1 MLKSCLKEKSNVRQY
16 FIMIEPGLQQ
26 EINSV
31 MTEARNSRLEFVT
44 VEHLLMALLNMDE
57 VVVFLRAKRVNV
69 DELRAEL
76 EQYIVSHT
84 PLISQDA
91 EIDIVPTVGFQRVLQ
106 RSVYQAQSAQRNSV
120 NAMNVFVSIFSEK
133 ESHAVYMLKLN
144 NLSRLDVMEGIAS
157 DPAEPLLEELKVK
170 TDDKKKKPSSLETFT
185 TNLCEKAKQGK
196 IDPLLGRE
204 EEVLRMVQILS
215 RRRKNNPLLVGQA
228 GVGKTAIAQGL
239 AKKIVDGKV
248 PEVLQDATIY
258 QLDVGVLIAGT
269 KYRGDFE
276 KRLKSVLTDL
286 EKKPNT
292 ILFIDEIHT
301 LIGAGSVSGG
311 SLDASNL
318 LKPAL
323 ADGTLK
329 CIGSTTYDE
338 FRKVFEKDHAL
349 TRRFQKI
356 DVEEPSVEDTIKIL
370 HGLKKYYQE
379 HHKVKYSSAAL
390 TSAAELTH
398 RHIGDRRLP
407 DKAIDVID
415 EVGALQQIMPK
426 SKRKVNIGVAD
437 IENIVAKLARIP
449 SRQVSSDDKLQL
461 RNLEEELSLGVFGQG
476 DAVNS
481 LSTSIKLSRSGL
493 AAEDKPMGS
502 FLFAGPTGV
511 GKTEICKQLARI
523 MGVKL
528 LRFDMSEYME
538 RHSISKLIGSPPG
551 YIGYDEGGLLT
562 EAVNSNPYAV
572 LLLDEIEKAH
582 PDIFNL
588 LLQVM
593 DHGMLTD
600 SNGRE
605 VSFRNVIL
613 VMTSNVGAHSVQRAS
628 IGFNEQDHSLDYE
641 GELKKIFTPE
651 FRNRLSEI
659 IYFNSLSEEVVVFVV
674 NKFLFELEDTLESQN
689 VSLSVSDAARKWFA
703 TNGYDAQMGARPMA
717 RLIEKEIRKPLADEL
732 LFGKLTNGGTVK
744 VGVKKDKITLAIS

>member
-1 MLKSCLKEKSNVRQY
+1 
-16 FIMIEPGLQQ
+16 MIEQGLQQ
-26 EINSV
+26 EINLV
-31 MTEARNSRLEFVT
+31 MTEARNRRLEFVT
-44 VEHLLMALLNMDE
+44 VEHLLLALLNMDE
-57 VVVFLRAKRVNV
+57 VLIFLRGKRINI

-76 EQYIVSHT
+76 EQYIDSHT
-84 PLISQDA
+84 PIISEDA

-106 RSVYQAQSAQRNSV
+106 RSVYQAQSAQKNLV

-133 ESHAVYMLKLN
+133 ESHAVYILKLN
-144 NLSRLDVMEGIAS
+144 NISRLDVMEGISSQLA
-157 DPAEPLLEELKVK
+157 DAPVEETKKVGGEK
-170 TDDKKKKPSSLETFT
+170 QTKPSSLESFT
-185 TNLCEKAKQGK
+185 TNLCEKARLGE

-204 EEVLRMVQILS
+204 EEVLRTVQILS

-248 PEVLQDATIY
+248 PSVLKDTTIY
-258 QLDVGVLIAGT
+258 SLDVGVLIAGT

-276 KRLKSVLTDL
+276 KRLKSVLVDL
-286 EKKPNT
+286 EENKNS
-292 ILFIDEIHT
+292 ILFIDEVHT

-311 SLDASNL
+311 SLDASNI

-329 CIGSTTYDE
+329 CIGSTTYEE

-349 TRRFQKI
+349 ARRFQKI
-356 DVEEPSVEDTIKIL
+356 DIEEPSVEDTIKIL
-370 HGLKKYYQE
+370 HGLKKYYQT
-379 HHKVKYSSAAL
+379 HHNVKFSSAAL
-390 TSAAELTH
+390 ASAAELTH

-415 EVGALQQIMPK
+415 EVGALQQILPK
-426 SKRKVNIGVAD
+426 SKRKINIGVAD

-449 SRQVSSDDKLQL
+449 SRQVNSDDKSQL
-461 RNLEEELSLGVFGQG
+461 KNLEEELKLGVFGQ
-476 DAVNS
+476 DSAVES
-481 LSTSIKLSRSGL
+481 LSSAIKLARSGL
-493 AAEDKPMGS
+493 SPIEQPMGS

-511 GKTEICKQLARI
+511 GKTEICKQLSRI

-551 YIGYDEGGLLT
+551 YVGYDEGGLLT

-572 LLLDEIEKAH
+572 LLLDEIGKAH

-593 DHGMLTD
+593 DYGMLTD
-600 SNGRE
+600 ANGRE
-605 VSFRNVIL
+605 VDFRNVIL

-641 GELKKIFTPE
+641 GELKKTFTPE

-659 IYFNSLSEEVVVFVV
+659 IYFNSLSEEVVVHVL
-674 NKFLFELEDTLESQN
+674 NKFLFELEDILEQKN
-689 VSLSVSDAARKWFA
+689 VSLIISDAARKWFA
-703 TNGYDAQMGARPMA
+703 KHGYDSKMGARPMA

-732 LFGKLTNGGTVK
+732 LFGQLSESGTVR
-744 VGVKKDKITLAIS
+744 VGVNKDKIAITIS

>member
-1 MLKSCLKEKSNVRQY
+1 
-16 FIMIEPGLQQ
+16 MIEQGLQQ
-26 EINSV
+26 EINMV
-31 MTEARNSRLEFVT
+31 MTEARNRRLEFVT
-44 VEHLLMALLNMDE
+44 VEHLLLALLNMDE
-57 VVVFLRAKRVNV
+57 VIAFLRGKRVNI

-76 EQYIVSHT
+76 EQYIDSHT
-84 PLISQDA
+84 PIISEDA

-106 RSVYQAQSAQRNSV
+106 RSVYQAQSAQKNSV

-144 NLSRLDVMEGIAS
+144 NISRLDVMEGISSQLA
-157 DPAEPLLEELKVK
+157 DTPPEETKKVEGEK
-170 TDDKKKKPSSLETFT
+170 PTKPSSLESFT
-185 TNLCEKAKQGK
+185 SNLCEKARLGE

-204 EEVLRMVQILS
+204 EEVLRTVQVLS
-215 RRRKNNPLLVGQA
+215 RRRKNNPLFVGQA

-239 AKKIVDGKV
+239 AKRIVDGQV
-248 PEVLQDATIY
+248 PDVLKKTTIY
-258 QLDVGVLIAGT
+258 SLDVGVLIAGT

-286 EKKPNT
+286 EKDKNAV
-292 ILFIDEIHT
+292 LFIDEIHT

-329 CIGSTTYDE
+329 CIGSTTYE
-338 FRKVFEKDHAL
+338 EYRKVFEKDHAL
-349 TRRFQKI
+349 ARRFQKI
-356 DVEEPSVEDTIKIL
+356 DIEEPSVEDTIKIL
-370 HGLKKYYQE
+370 HGLKKYYQS
-379 HHKVKYSSAAL
+379 HHKVKFSSAAL
-390 TSAAELTH
+390 ASAAELTH

-407 DKAIDVID
+407 DKAIDVMD
-415 EVGALQQIMPK
+415 EVGALQQILPK
-426 SKRKVNIGVAD
+426 SKRKINIGVSD

-449 SRQVSSDDKLQL
+449 SRQVNSNDKSQLQ
-461 RNLEEELSLGVFGQG
+461 NLEKDLKLGVFGQ
-476 DAVNS
+476 DNAVDS
-481 LSTSIKLSRSGL
+481 LSTAIKLSRSGL
-493 AAEDKPMGS
+493 SPVGQPMGS

-511 GKTEICKQLARI
+511 GKTEICKQLSRI

-551 YIGYDEGGLLT
+551 YVGYDEGGLLT

-593 DHGMLTD
+593 DHGILTD
-600 SNGRE
+600 ANGRE
-605 VSFRNVIL
+605 VDFRNVIL
-613 VMTSNVGAHSVQRAS
+613 VMTSNVGAQNVQRAS

-641 GELKKIFTPE
+641 GELKKTFTPE

-659 IYFNSLSEEVVVFVV
+659 IYFNSLSEDVVVYVV
-674 NKFLFELEDTLESQN
+674 NKFIFELEDVLEQKN
-689 VSLSVSDAARKWFA
+689 VSLIVSDNARKWFA
-703 TNGYDAQMGARPMA
+703 KNGYDSKMGARPMI

-732 LFGKLTNGGTVK
+732 LFGKLSQGGTVK
-744 VGVKKDKITLAIS
+744 VGVNRDKITLNIS

>member
-1 MLKSCLKEKSNVRQY
+1 
-16 FIMIEPGLQQ
+16 MIEQGLQQ
-26 EINSV
+26 EINMV
-31 MTEARNSRLEFVT
+31 MTEARNRRLEFVT
-44 VEHLLMALLNMDE
+44 VEHLLLALLNMDE
-57 VVVFLRAKRVNV
+57 VIAFLRGKRVNI

-76 EQYIVSHT
+76 EQYIDSHT
-84 PLISQDA
+84 PIISEDA

-106 RSVYQAQSAQRNSV
+106 RSVYQAQSAQKNSV

-144 NLSRLDVMEGIAS
+144 NISRLDVMEGIS
-157 DPAEPLLEELKVK
+157 SHLAENPVEEAKKV
-170 TDDKKKKPSSLETFT
+170 DGDKQAKPSSLESFT
-185 TNLCEKAKQGK
+185 TNLCEKARLGE

-204 EEVLRMVQILS
+204 EEVLRTVQILS

-239 AKKIVDGKV
+239 AKRIVDGQV
-248 PEVLQDATIY
+248 PEILKNTTIY
-258 QLDVGVLIAGT
+258 SLDVGVLIAGT

-286 EKKPNT
+286 EKDKNSV
-292 ILFIDEIHT
+292 LFIDEIHT

-323 ADGTLK
+323 ADGSLK

-338 FRKVFEKDHAL
+338 YRKIFEKDHAL
-349 TRRFQKI
+349 TRRFQKVDI
-356 DVEEPSVEDTIKIL
+356 EEPSVEDTIKIL
-370 HGLKKYYQE
+370 HGLKKYYQS
-379 HHKVKYSSAAL
+379 HHKVKYSAASL
-390 TSAAELTH
+390 VSAAELTH

-415 EVGALQQIMPK
+415 EVGALQQILPK
-426 SKRKVNIGVAD
+426 SKRKVNIGVPD

-449 SRQVSSDDKLQL
+449 SRQITSDDKSLL
-461 RNLEEELSLGVFGQG
+461 KNLESDLKLGVFGQ
-476 DAVNS
+476 DSAVES
-481 LSTSIKLSRSGL
+481 LSTAIKLSRSGL
-493 AAEDKPMGS
+493 SPVEQPMGS

-511 GKTEICKQLARI
+511 GKTEICKQLSRI

-538 RHSISKLIGSPPG
+538 RHAISKLIGSPPG
-551 YIGYDEGGLLT
+551 YVGYDEGGLLT

-582 PDIFNL
+582 PDIFNI

-593 DHGMLTD
+593 DHGKLTD
-600 SNGRE
+600 ANGRE
-605 VSFRNVIL
+605 VDFSNVVL
-613 VMTSNVGAHSVQRAS
+613 VMTSNVGAQNVQRAS

-659 IYFNSLSEEVVVFVV
+659 IYFNKLNEEVVVYVV
-674 NKFLFELEDTLESQN
+674 NKFLFELEDVLEKKN
-689 VSLSVSDAARKWFA
+689 VSLIVSDIARKWFA
-703 TNGYDAQMGARPMA
+703 ENGYDSVMGARPMI
-717 RLIEKEIRKPLADEL
+717 RLIEREIRKPLADEL
-732 LFGKLTNGGTVK
+732 LFGKLSSGGTVK
-744 VGVKKDKITLAIS
+744 VSVSKDKIVLTIS

>member
-1 MLKSCLKEKSNVRQY
+1 
-16 FIMIEPGLQQ
+16 MIEQGLQQ
-26 EINSV
+26 EINMV
-31 MTEARNSRLEFVT
+31 MTEARNRRLEFVT
-44 VEHLLMALLNMDE
+44 VEHLLLALLNMDE
-57 VVVFLRAKRVNV
+57 VIVFLRGKRVNI

-76 EQYIVSHT
+76 DQYIDSHT
-84 PLISQDA
+84 PIISEDA

-106 RSVYQAQSAQRNSV
+106 RSVYQAQSAQKNSV

-144 NLSRLDVMEGIAS
+144 NISRLDVMEGISSQLA
-157 DPAEPLLEELKVK
+157 DTPPEETKKVEGEK
-170 TDDKKKKPSSLETFT
+170 STKPSSLESFT
-185 TNLCEKAKQGK
+185 SNLCEKARLGE

-204 EEVLRMVQILS
+204 EEVLRTVQVLS
-215 RRRKNNPLLVGQA
+215 RRRKNNPLFVGQA

-239 AKKIVDGKV
+239 AKRIVDGQV
-248 PEVLQDATIY
+248 PDVLKQTTIY
-258 QLDVGVLIAGT
+258 SLDVGVLIAGT

-286 EKKPNT
+286 EKDKNAV
-292 ILFIDEIHT
+292 LFIDEIHT

-329 CIGSTTYDE
+329 CIGSTTYE
-338 FRKVFEKDHAL
+338 EYRKVFEKDHAL
-349 TRRFQKI
+349 ARRFQKI
-356 DVEEPSVEDTIKIL
+356 DIEEPSVEDTIKIL
-370 HGLKKYYQE
+370 HGLKKYYQS
-379 HHKVKYSSAAL
+379 HHKVKFSSAAL
-390 TSAAELTH
+390 ASAAELTH
-398 RHIGDRRLP
+398 RHMGDRRLP
-407 DKAIDVID
+407 DKAIDVMD
-415 EVGALQQIMPK
+415 EVGALQQILPK
-426 SKRKVNIGVAD
+426 SKRKINIGVSD

-449 SRQVSSDDKLQL
+449 SRQVNSNDKSQLQ
-461 RNLEEELSLGVFGQG
+461 NLEKDLKLGVFGQ
-476 DAVNS
+476 DSAVDS
-481 LSTSIKLSRSGL
+481 LSTAIKLSRSGL
-493 AAEDKPMGS
+493 SPVGQPMGS

-511 GKTEICKQLARI
+511 GKTEICKQLSRI

-551 YIGYDEGGLLT
+551 YVGYDEGGLLT

-600 SNGRE
+600 ANGRE
-605 VSFRNVIL
+605 VDFRNVIL
-613 VMTSNVGAHSVQRAS
+613 VMTSNVGAQNVQRAS

-641 GELKKIFTPE
+641 GELKKTFTPE

-659 IYFNSLSEEVVVFVV
+659 IYFNSLNEEVVVFVV
-674 NKFLFELEDTLESQN
+674 NKFIFELEDVLEQKN
-689 VSLSVSDAARKWFA
+689 VSLIVSDNARSWFA
-703 TNGYDAQMGARPMA
+703 ENGYDSKMGARPMI

-732 LFGKLTNGGTVK
+732 LFGKLNNGGTVK
-744 VGVKKDKITLAIS
+744 VGVNKDKITLNIS

>member
-1 MLKSCLKEKSNVRQY
+1 
-16 FIMIEPGLQQ
+16 MIEQGLQQ
-26 EINSV
+26 EINMV
-31 MTEARNSRLEFVT
+31 MTEARNRRLEFVT
-44 VEHLLMALLNMDE
+44 VEHLLLALLNMDE
-57 VVVFLRAKRVNV
+57 VIAFLRGKRVNI

-76 EQYIVSHT
+76 EQYIDSHT
-84 PLISQDA
+84 PIISEDA

-106 RSVYQAQSAQRNSV
+106 RSVYQAQSAQKNSV

-144 NLSRLDVMEGIAS
+144 NISRLDVMEGISSQLADS
-157 DPAEPLLEELKVK
+157 PAEETKKVDGEK
-170 TDDKKKKPSSLETFT
+170 STKPSSLDSFT
-185 TNLCEKAKQGK
+185 SNLCEKARLGE

-204 EEVLRMVQILS
+204 EEVLRTVQVLS
-215 RRRKNNPLLVGQA
+215 RRRKNNPLFVGQA

-239 AKKIVDGKV
+239 AKRIVDGQV
-248 PEVLQDATIY
+248 PDVLKKTTIY
-258 QLDVGVLIAGT
+258 SLDVGVLIAGT

-286 EKKPNT
+286 EKDKHAV
-292 ILFIDEIHT
+292 LFIDEIHT

-323 ADGTLK
+323 ADGSLK

-356 DVEEPSVEDTIKIL
+356 DIEEPSVEDTIKIL
-370 HGLKKYYQE
+370 HGLKKYYQS
-379 HHKVKYSSAAL
+379 HHKVKFSSAAL
-390 TSAAELTH
+390 ASAAELTH
-398 RHIGDRRLP
+398 RHMGDRRLP
-407 DKAIDVID
+407 DKAIDVMD

-426 SKRKVNIGVAD
+426 SKRKINIGVSD

-449 SRQVSSDDKLQL
+449 SRQVSSDDKSQL
-461 RNLEEELSLGVFGQG
+461 KNLENDLKLGVFGQ
-476 DAVNS
+476 DSAVDS
-481 LSTSIKLSRSGL
+481 LSTAIKLSRSGL
-493 AAEDKPMGS
+493 SPAEQPMGS

-511 GKTEICKQLARI
+511 GKTEICKQLSRI

-551 YIGYDEGGLLT
+551 YVGYDEGGLLT

-593 DHGMLTD
+593 DHGVLTD
-600 SNGRE
+600 ANGRE
-605 VSFRNVIL
+605 VDFRNVIL
-613 VMTSNVGAHSVQRAS
+613 VMTSNVGAQSVQRAS

-641 GELKKIFTPE
+641 GELKKTFTPE

-674 NKFLFELEDTLESQN
+674 NKFIFELEDVLEQKN
-689 VSLSVSDAARKWFA
+689 VSLIVSDNARKWFA
-703 TNGYDAQMGARPMA
+703 ENGYDSNMGARPMF

-732 LFGKLTNGGTVK
+732 LFGKLSNGGTVK
-744 VGVKKDKITLAIS
+744 VGIKKDKVTLNIS

>member
-1 MLKSCLKEKSNVRQY
+1 
-16 FIMIEPGLQQ
+16 MIEQGLQQ
-26 EINSV
+26 EINMV
-31 MTEARNSRLEFVT
+31 MTEARNRRLEFVT
-44 VEHLLMALLNMDE
+44 VEHLLLALLNMDE
-57 VVVFLRAKRVNV
+57 VIAFLRGKRVNI

-76 EQYIVSHT
+76 EQYIDSHT
-84 PLISQDA
+84 PIISEDA

-106 RSVYQAQSAQRNSV
+106 RSVYQAQSAQKNSV

-144 NLSRLDVMEGIAS
+144 NISRLDVMEGISSQLADS
-157 DPAEPLLEELKVK
+157 PAEETKKVDGEK
-170 TDDKKKKPSSLETFT
+170 STKPSSLDSFT
-185 TNLCEKAKQGK
+185 SNLCEKARLGE

-204 EEVLRMVQILS
+204 EEVLRTVQVLS
-215 RRRKNNPLLVGQA
+215 RRRKNNPLFVGQA

-239 AKKIVDGKV
+239 AKRIVDGQV
-248 PEVLQDATIY
+248 PDVLKKTTIY
-258 QLDVGVLIAGT
+258 SLDVGVLIAGT

-286 EKKPNT
+286 EKDKHAV
-292 ILFIDEIHT
+292 LFIDEIHT

-323 ADGTLK
+323 ADGSLK

-356 DVEEPSVEDTIKIL
+356 DIEEPSVEDTIKIL
-370 HGLKKYYQE
+370 HGLKKYYQS
-379 HHKVKYSSAAL
+379 HHKVKFSSAAL
-390 TSAAELTH
+390 ASAAELTH
-398 RHIGDRRLP
+398 RHMGDRRLP
-407 DKAIDVID
+407 DKAIDVMD

-426 SKRKVNIGVAD
+426 SKRKINIGVSD

-449 SRQVSSDDKLQL
+449 SRQVSSDDKSQL
-461 RNLEEELSLGVFGQG
+461 KNLENDLKLGVFGQ
-476 DAVNS
+476 DSAVDS
-481 LSTSIKLSRSGL
+481 LSTAIKLSRSGL
-493 AAEDKPMGS
+493 SPAEQPMGS

-511 GKTEICKQLARI
+511 GKTEICKQLSRI

-551 YIGYDEGGLLT
+551 YVGYDEGGLLT

-593 DHGMLTD
+593 DHGVLTD
-600 SNGRE
+600 ANGRE
-605 VSFRNVIL
+605 VDFRNVIL
-613 VMTSNVGAHSVQRAS
+613 VMTSNVGAQSVQRAS

-641 GELKKIFTPE
+641 GELKKTFTPE

-659 IYFNSLSEEVVVFVV
+659 IYFNSLSEEVVIFVV
-674 NKFLFELEDTLESQN
+674 NKFIFELEDVLEQKN
-689 VSLSVSDAARKWFA
+689 VSLIVSDNARKWFA
-703 TNGYDAQMGARPMA
+703 ENGYDSNMGARPMF

-732 LFGKLTNGGTVK
+732 LFGKLSNGGTVK
-744 VGVKKDKITLAIS
+744 VGIKKDKVTLNIS

>member
-1 MLKSCLKEKSNVRQY
+1 
-16 FIMIEPGLQQ
+16 MIEQGLQQ
-26 EINSV
+26 EINMV
-31 MTEARNSRLEFVT
+31 MTEARNRRLEFVT
-44 VEHLLMALLNMDE
+44 VEHLLLALLNMDE
-57 VVVFLRAKRVNV
+57 VISFLRGKRVNI

-76 EQYIVSHT
+76 EQYIDSHT
-84 PLISQDA
+84 PIISEDA

-106 RSVYQAQSAQRNSV
+106 RSVYQAQSAQKNSV

-144 NLSRLDVMEGIAS
+144 NISRLDVMEGISSQLA
-157 DPAEPLLEELKVK
+157 DTPPEETKKVESEK
-170 TDDKKKKPSSLETFT
+170 SSKPSSLESFT
-185 TNLCEKAKQGK
+185 SNLCEKARLGE

-204 EEVLRMVQILS
+204 EEVLRTVQVLS
-215 RRRKNNPLLVGQA
+215 RRRKNNPLFVGQA

-239 AKKIVDGKV
+239 AKRIVDGQV
-248 PEVLQDATIY
+248 PDVLKKTTIY
-258 QLDVGVLIAGT
+258 SLDVGVLIAGT

-286 EKKPNT
+286 EKDKNAV
-292 ILFIDEIHT
+292 LFIDEIHT

-329 CIGSTTYDE
+329 CIGSTTYE
-338 FRKVFEKDHAL
+338 EYRKVFEKDHAL
-349 TRRFQKI
+349 ARRFQKI
-356 DVEEPSVEDTIKIL
+356 DIEEPSVEDTIKIL
-370 HGLKKYYQE
+370 HGLKKYYQS
-379 HHKVKYSSAAL
+379 HHKVKFSSAAL
-390 TSAAELTH
+390 ASAAELTH

-407 DKAIDVID
+407 DKAIDVMD
-415 EVGALQQIMPK
+415 EVGALQQILPK
-426 SKRKVNIGVAD
+426 SKRKINIGVSD

-449 SRQVSSDDKLQL
+449 SRQVNSNDKSQLQ
-461 RNLEEELSLGVFGQG
+461 NLEKDLKLGVFGQ
-476 DAVNS
+476 DTAVDS
-481 LSTSIKLSRSGL
+481 LSTAIKLSRSGL
-493 AAEDKPMGS
+493 SPVGQPMGS

-511 GKTEICKQLARI
+511 GKTEICKQLSRI
-523 MGVKL
+523 LGVKL

-551 YIGYDEGGLLT
+551 YVGYDEGGLLT

-593 DHGMLTD
+593 DNGMLTD
-600 SNGRE
+600 ANGRE
-605 VSFRNVIL
+605 VDFRNVIL
-613 VMTSNVGAHSVQRAS
+613 VMTSNVGAQNVQRAS
-628 IGFNEQDHSLDYE
+628 IGFKEQDHSLDYE
-641 GELKKIFTPE
+641 GELKKTFTPE

-659 IYFNSLSEEVVVFVV
+659 IYFNSLSEDVVVYVV
-674 NKFLFELEDTLESQN
+674 NKFIFELEDVLEQKN
-689 VSLSVSDAARKWFA
+689 VSLIVSDKARKWFA
-703 TNGYDAQMGARPMA
+703 ENGYDSKMGARPMI

-732 LFGKLTNGGTVK
+732 LFGKLSQGGTVK
-744 VGVKKDKITLAIS
+744 VNVNKDKITLNIS

>member
-1 MLKSCLKEKSNVRQY
+1 
-16 FIMIEPGLQQ
+16 MIEQGLQQ
-26 EINSV
+26 EINLV
-31 MTEARNSRLEFVT
+31 MTEARNRRLEFVT
-44 VEHLLMALLNMDE
+44 VEHLLLALLNMDE
-57 VVVFLRAKRVNV
+57 VLTFLRGKRINI
-69 DELRAEL
+69 DEIRAEL
-76 EQYIVSHT
+76 EQYIDSHT
-84 PLISQDA
+84 PIISEDA

-106 RSVYQAQSAQRNSV
+106 RSVYQAQSAQKNSV

-144 NLSRLDVMEGIAS
+144 NISRLDVMEGISSQLA
-157 DPAEPLLEELKVK
+157 DVPVEETKKVGSEK
-170 TDDKKKKPSSLETFT
+170 QTKPSSLESFT
-185 TNLCEKAKQGK
+185 TNLCEKARLGE

-204 EEVLRMVQILS
+204 EEVLRTVQILS

-248 PEVLQDATIY
+248 PDVLKDTTIY
-258 QLDVGVLIAGT
+258 SLDVGVLIAGT

-286 EKKPNT
+286 EENKNS
-292 ILFIDEIHT
+292 ILFIDEVHT

-311 SLDASNL
+311 SLDASNI

-329 CIGSTTYDE
+329 CIGSTTYEE

-349 TRRFQKI
+349 ARRFQKI
-356 DVEEPSVEDTIKIL
+356 DIEEPSVEETIKIL
-370 HGLKKYYQE
+370 HGLKKYYQT
-379 HHKVKYSSAAL
+379 HHNVKFSSAAL
-390 TSAAELTH
+390 ASAAELTH
-398 RHIGDRRLP
+398 RYIGDRRLP

-415 EVGALQQIMPK
+415 EVGALQQILPK
-426 SKRKVNIGVAD
+426 SKRKINIGVAD

-449 SRQVSSDDKLQL
+449 SRQINSDDKSQL
-461 RNLEEELSLGVFGQG
+461 KNLEEELKLGVFGQ
-476 DAVNS
+476 DSAVES
-481 LSTSIKLSRSGL
+481 LSSAIKLSRSGL
-493 AAEDKPMGS
+493 SPIEQPMGS

-511 GKTEICKQLARI
+511 GKTEICKQLSRI

-551 YIGYDEGGLLT
+551 YVGYDEGGLLT

-593 DHGMLTD
+593 DYGILTD
-600 SNGRE
+600 ANGRE
-605 VSFRNVIL
+605 VDFRNVIL

-659 IYFNSLSEEVVVFVV
+659 IYFNSLSEEVVVYVV
-674 NKFLFELEDTLESQN
+674 NKFLFELEDVLEQKN
-689 VSLSVSDAARKWFA
+689 VSLIISDAARKWFA
-703 TNGYDAQMGARPMA
+703 KNGYDSKMGARPMA
-717 RLIEKEIRKPLADEL
+717 RLIEKKVRKPLADEL
-732 LFGKLTNGGTVK
+732 LFGQLSEGGTVR
-744 VGVKKDKITLAIS
+744 VGVNKDKIALAIS

>member
-551 YIGYDEGGLLT
+551 YVGYDEGGLLT

-605 VSFRNVIL
+605 VDFRNVIL

-659 IYFNSLSEEVVVFVV
+659 IYFNTLSEEVVVFVV

>member
-1 MLKSCLKEKSNVRQY
+1 
-16 FIMIEPGLQQ
+16 MIEQGLQQ
-26 EINSV
+26 EINLV
-31 MTEARNSRLEFVT
+31 MTEARNRRLEFVT
-44 VEHLLMALLNMDE
+44 VEHLLLALLNMDE
-57 VVVFLRAKRVNV
+57 VVSFMRGKRINI

-76 EQYIVSHT
+76 EQYIDSHT
-84 PLISQDA
+84 PIISEDA

-106 RSVYQAQSAQRNSV
+106 RSVYQAQSAQKNSV

-144 NLSRLDVMEGIAS
+144 NISRLDVMEGISSQLA
-157 DPAEPLLEELKVK
+157 DTTVEETKKV
-170 TDDKKKKPSSLETFT
+170 DNKKETKPSSLESFT
-185 TNLCEKAKQGK
+185 TNLCEKARLGE

-204 EEVLRMVQILS
+204 EEVLRTVQVLS

-248 PEVLQDATIY
+248 PDVLKDTTIY
-258 QLDVGVLIAGT
+258 SLDVGVLIAGT

-276 KRLKSVLTDL
+276 KRLQSVLKDL
-286 EKKPNT
+286 EENKNS
-292 ILFIDEIHT
+292 ILFIDEVHT

-311 SLDASNL
+311 SLDASNI

-329 CIGSTTYDE
+329 CIGSTTYE
-338 FRKVFEKDHAL
+338 EYRKVFEKDHAL
-349 TRRFQKI
+349 ARRFQKI
-356 DVEEPSVEDTIKIL
+356 DIEEPSVEDTIKIL
-370 HGLKKYYQE
+370 HGLKKYYQTF
-379 HHKVKYSSAAL
+379 HNVKFSSAAL
-390 TSAAELTH
+390 ASAAELTH
-398 RHIGDRRLP
+398 KHIGDRRLP

-415 EVGALQQIMPK
+415 EVGALQQILPK
-426 SKRKVNIGVAD
+426 SKRKINIGVAD

-449 SRQVSSDDKLQL
+449 SRQISSDDKSQL
-461 RNLEEELSLGVFGQG
+461 KNLEEELKLGVFGQ
-476 DAVNS
+476 DSAVES
-481 LSTSIKLSRSGL
+481 LSSAIKLSRSGL
-493 AAEDKPMGS
+493 SPIEQPMGS

-511 GKTEICKQLARI
+511 GKTEICKQLSRI

-551 YIGYDEGGLLT
+551 YVGYDEGGLLT

-593 DHGMLTD
+593 DYGILTD
-600 SNGRE
+600 ANGRE
-605 VSFRNVIL
+605 VDFRNVIL

-659 IYFNSLSEEVVVFVV
+659 IYFNTLSEEVVVYVV
-674 NKFLFELEDTLESQN
+674 NKFLFELEDVLEQKN
-689 VSLSVSDAARKWFA
+689 VSLIISDAARKWFA
-703 TNGYDAQMGARPMA
+703 KHGYDSKMGARPMA

-732 LFGKLTNGGTVK
+732 LFGQLSEGGTVR
-744 VGVKKDKITLAIS
+744 VGVKKDKVAITIS

>member
-1 MLKSCLKEKSNVRQY
+1 
-16 FIMIEPGLQQ
+16 MIEQGLQQ
-26 EINSV
+26 EINMV
-31 MTEARNSRLEFVT
+31 MTEARNRRLEFVT
-44 VEHLLMALLNMDE
+44 VEHLLLALLNMDE
-57 VVVFLRAKRVNV
+57 VIAFLRGKRVNI

-76 EQYIVSHT
+76 EQYIDSHT
-84 PLISQDA
+84 PIISEDA

-106 RSVYQAQSAQRNSV
+106 RSVYQAQSAQKNSV

-144 NLSRLDVMEGIAS
+144 NISRLDVMEGISSQLADS
-157 DPAEPLLEELKVK
+157 PAEETKKVDGEK
-170 TDDKKKKPSSLETFT
+170 STKPSSLDSFT
-185 TNLCEKAKQGK
+185 SNLCEKARLGE

-204 EEVLRMVQILS
+204 EEVLRTVQVLS
-215 RRRKNNPLLVGQA
+215 RRRKNNPLFVGQA

-239 AKKIVDGKV
+239 AKRIVDGQV
-248 PEVLQDATIY
+248 PDVLKKTTIY
-258 QLDVGVLIAGT
+258 SLDVGVLIAGT

-286 EKKPNT
+286 EKDKNAV
-292 ILFIDEIHT
+292 LFIDEIHT

-323 ADGTLK
+323 ADGSLK
-329 CIGSTTYDE
+329 CIGSTTYEE

-349 TRRFQKI
+349 ARRFQKI
-356 DVEEPSVEDTIKIL
+356 DIEEPSVEDTIKIL
-370 HGLKKYYQE
+370 HGLKKYYQS
-379 HHKVKYSSAAL
+379 HHKVKFSSAAL
-390 TSAAELTH
+390 ASAAELTH
-398 RHIGDRRLP
+398 RHMGDRRLP
-407 DKAIDVID
+407 DKAIDVMD

-426 SKRKVNIGVAD
+426 SKRKINIGVSD

-449 SRQVSSDDKLQL
+449 SKQVTSDDKSQL
-461 RNLEEELSLGVFGQG
+461 KNLENDLKLGVFGQ
-476 DAVNS
+476 DSAVDS
-481 LSTSIKLSRSGL
+481 LSTAIKLSRSGL
-493 AAEDKPMGS
+493 SPTEQPMGS

-511 GKTEICKQLARI
+511 GKTEICKQLSRI

-551 YIGYDEGGLLT
+551 YVGYDEGGLLT

-593 DHGMLTD
+593 DHGILTD
-600 SNGRE
+600 ANGRE
-605 VSFRNVIL
+605 VDFRNVIL

-628 IGFNEQDHSLDYE
+628 IGFNEQDHTLDYE
-641 GELKKIFTPE
+641 GELKKTFTPE

-659 IYFNSLSEEVVVFVV
+659 IYFNSLSEEVVVYVV
-674 NKFLFELEDTLESQN
+674 NKFIFELEDVLEQKN
-689 VSLSVSDAARKWFA
+689 VSLIVSESARKWFA
-703 TNGYDAQMGARPMA
+703 ENGYDSKMGARPMF

-732 LFGKLTNGGTVK
+732 LFGKLSDGGTVK
-744 VGVKKDKITLAIS
+744 VGVQKDKITLNIS